1 MDNQLQNILRQIEHQ
16 KEETL
21 TQLNGKERVIQDL
34 STKNSDLEA
43 QLTNYRELFEQ
54 QMAKMD
60 TIKAQLREK
69 DV

>member
-60 TIKAQLREK
+60 TI
-69 DV
+69 

>member
-21 TQLNGKERVIQDL
+21 TQLNGKERVIEDL